1 MTDEQRQEI
10 MRRMNEGMRAM
21 SDAQMAVHAA
31 EQAYGMR
38 NAYPDLTQQ
47 QLAQASQNWWAQC
60 LGEVPVEPI
69 RMPERPTLWAR
80 FKSWLRA

>member
-21 SDAQMAVHAA
+21 SNEEMARRQLEAA
-31 EQAYGMR
+31 DGMR
-38 NAYPDLTQQ
+38 NSYPDLTSH

-60 LGEVPVEPI
+60 RGEVPVEPI
-69 RMPERPTLWAR
+69 QAPAPPTLWAR
-80 FKSWLRA
+80 IKRWMMA